1 MTAPHDDHGAQVGD
15 DERLAAL
22 ARTTL
27 TVLWTTRADG
37 TVDGDNASWC
47 AFTGQTAD
55 EVLGLGWL
63 DAIHRD
69 DRERFWAAWAKAV
82 RGADRF
88 AIGYRLRRRDGQY
101 RSVEAEGVPVLRD
114 GAVSGWIGCCIDV
127 TERLRAQASAR
138 EQGWRLRFLDQLGE
152 ATRAIV
158 DADEIMRVTARLLG
172 ELLDATRTA
181 YADVEPDGD
190 RFHIRN
196 DWSALGVAS
205 SAGTY
210 SLGLF
215 GPQAVSNLRQGRHL
229 VVRDV
234 DAELG
239 DEGGARM
246 FNAIGIKAIVC
257 AGLVK
262 QGRLVAMMAVH
273 QAEPRDWSD
282 EEIAVVGEAVDR
294 CWAHIERVRDTAK
307 LREQD
312 RRKDE
317 FLATLAHELR
327 NPLAPLRY
335 ASQIMRLAPAGGH
348 PFNQAHDMI
357 DRQIA
362 HMARLVDDL
371 LDVSRINR
379 GFITLQREPVSLR
392 QLMQQA
398 VEQTQPLLQ
407 RAGHRL
413 ELRPPDEDVVLVADP
428 ARVVQVIGNLLHNAV
443 KYTPEGGHIRLAA
456 WRDGPRAVIEVTDN
470 GIGIPPEQQGRLF
483 QMFTQLHHGRV
494 RAAGGL
500 GIGLALVKTLV
511 ELHGGQVRV
520 FSKGLDEGTSVTVEL
535 PLTQLVQEPP
545 RHDEAPVRTSSRLR
559 VLVIEDNPD
568 GLAGLVALLDLMGY
582 EAAGATDGPSGLE
595 KAGQFRPQALL
606 VDIGLPGMDGLQVAR
621 RLRSDPVHAGVV
633 LVALTGWGAEADRQ
647 RTAEAGFDVH
657 LTKPVE
663 PETLRETLE
672 RLVTAG

>member
-1 MTAPHDDHGAQVGD
+1 MTARNDESEAQVLD

-22 ARTTL
+22 AL
-27 TVLWTTRADG
+27 TRLAVLWTTRADG
-37 TVDGDNASWC
+37 TVDGDNPSWR
-47 AFTGQTAD
+47 AFTGQRAD
-55 EVLGLGWL
+55 EIVGLGWL
-63 DAIHRD
+63 DAIHDD
-69 DRERFWAAWAKAV
+69 DRERFRVAWARAV
-82 RGADRF
+82 RGAGRF
-88 AIGYRLRRRDGQY
+88 ALGYRLRRHDGRYRD
-101 RSVEAEGVPVLRD
+101 VEAEGAPVLR
-114 GAVSGWIGCCIDV
+114 GGTVSEWIGCCIDV
-127 TERLRAQASAR
+127 TDRLSAQASAR

-158 DADEIMRVTARLLG
+158 DADEVMRVAARMLG
-172 ELLDATRTA
+172 ELLGATRTA
-181 YADVEPDGD
+181 YADVEADGD

-196 DWSALGVAS
+196 DWSATGVAS

-234 DAELG
+234 DTELG
-239 DEGGARM
+239 DEGGALM
-246 FNAIGIKAIVC
+246 FNAIGVKAIIC

-282 EEIAVVGEAVDR
+282 EDIAIVSEVVDR

-335 ASQIMRLAPAGGH
+335 ASQIMRLAPAGGR

-357 DRQIA
+357 DRQVG

-379 GFITLQREPVSLR
+379 GLITLKREPVSLR
-392 QLMQQA
+392 QLLQQA
-398 VEQTQPLLQ
+398 VEQTQPQLL

-413 ELRPPDEDVVLVADP
+413 ELRPPDEDLVLVADP

-456 WRDGPRAVIEVTDN
+456 WRDGARAVIEVTDN

-520 FSKGLDEGTSVTVEL
+520 FSKGLDEGTSSTVEL
-535 PLTQLVQEPP
+535 PLTQVVAAPAPHDDALP
-545 RHDEAPVRTSSRLR
+545 RASARLR

-568 GLAGLVALLDLMGY
+568 GLAGLVTLLDLMGY
-582 EAAGATDGPSGLE
+582 EAAGATDGPAGLE
-595 KAGQFRPQALL
+595 KAGRFRPQAML

-621 RLRSDPVHAGVV
+621 RLRADPVHAGVA
-633 LVALTGWGAEADRQ
+633 LVALTGWGAAADRQ

-672 RLVTAG
+672 RLVATG